1 MSGNQTR
8 KGPGILPRAV
18 GLLGLGLGV
27 NALTHNQQVNV
38 RNWRSSALAGRAAGK
53 GTRKLYAPLNLS
65 GAPSPAATLAA
76 MPSVVA
82 VPTVRAVAMEGV
94 SVVNQ
99 VKTEGA
105 TPSAKAEV
113 AKLVSAT
120 MAATA
125 TPSPSATPAEI
136 AIVEQARQA
145 LIEVVEQARPILPE
159 PVPEEFRLYNFVP
172 PPQVQQIPVVPAAAG
187 RVQIP
192 QFVGNPNSWTGRTYF
207 MILGTILVVGA
218 LATVIVGSG
227 GIAAP
232 VAGPVA
238 AGALVPAAEMAVA
251 AGVVEAVAVAA
262 APAAGAITAAA
273 AVPAAAAAVPAG
285 AAAAAAAAAG
295 AGIAFTMEE
304 AATAAFMAAMG
315 AMQGGKKNRKSM
327 RKRAKRR
334 GSRRA

>member
-53 GTRKLYAPLNLS
+53 GSRKLYAPLNLS

-76 MPSVVA
+76 MPSAVA

-172 PPQVQQIPVVPAAAG
+172 PPQVQQIPVVPAAG